1 MSFPEAMCLP
11 SLTARRIGYAHQV
24 LRSTTGTPVDRKHT
38 LQDSKTRKHYD
49 CTFGEDG
56 GGDGGG
62 ALGTGLVSSIHLL
75 GFFSTTVT
83 PLRPLACMLA
93 WASGEPSRYRPRVG
107 WAGHGRIAD
116 AETVTT
122 DARNVRPKRDEMKV
136 RRWRWLRLSVRDT
149 VDDMVGRGHWSL
161 VSGRWCMVGFW
172 LTCVRGLF
180 LRVLSR
186 VDRPTFNVPYPHWS

>member
-1 MSFPEAMCLP
+1 MSFPGAMGLP
-11 SLTARRIGYAHQV
+11 SLTVRRIGCAHRV
-24 LRSTTGTPVDRKHT
+24 WRFTTGTPVDRKHT
-38 LQDSKTRKHYD
+38 LQDAKTRKHYD
-49 CTFGEDG
+49 CTLGE
-56 GGDGGG
+56 DGGG

-122 DARNVRPKRDEMKV
+122 DARKVRPKREV
-136 RRWRWLRLSVRDT
+136 RNFRRWRWFRLSTRESD
-149 VDDMVGRGHWSL
+149 DDMAWCGVCLSLYVSFSAVGSC
-161 VSGRWCMVGFW
+161 SGEGSEWKA
-172 LTCVRGLF
+172 
-180 LRVLSR
+180 LRQ
-186 VDRPTFNVPYPHWS
+186 